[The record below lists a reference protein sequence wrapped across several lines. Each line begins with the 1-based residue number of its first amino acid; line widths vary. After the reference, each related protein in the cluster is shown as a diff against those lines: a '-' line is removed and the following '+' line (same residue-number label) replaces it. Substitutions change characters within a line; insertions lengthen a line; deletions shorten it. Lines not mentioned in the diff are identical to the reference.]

1 MHISSKVQIILS
13 YLMKTSIFSQSST
26 FTICR
31 LCELLNELQLKCNFE
46 RGFSAK
52 RLFFP
57 LSTRQMVASC

>member
-26 FTICR
+26 FTM
-31 LCELLNELQLKCNFE
+31 CELLNELQLKCNFE